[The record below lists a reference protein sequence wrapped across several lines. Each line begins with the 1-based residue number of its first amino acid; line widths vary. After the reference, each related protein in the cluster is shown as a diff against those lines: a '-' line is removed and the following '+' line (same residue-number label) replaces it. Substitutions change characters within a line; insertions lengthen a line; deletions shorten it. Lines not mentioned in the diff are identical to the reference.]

1 MEYTPRNSGKGKP
14 SQGIVGGKPGKP
26 GLKPIL
32 KVRVPV
38 KPAPKPGFGIN
49 PPKKR
54 GMGR

>member
-1 MEYTPRNSGKGKP
+1 MGYTPTNSGRSKP